1 VYRSA
6 ACRERREAHGALA
19 AATDPEI
26 DPDRRAWHRA
36 HATTGPDEDV
46 ATDLERT
53 AARAKSRGGLAAA
66 AAFLER
72 AATLTPDAGK
82 RAQRVLAAA
91 TVMYEAG
98 GYEAVDNLLRRIDTS
113 QLDELG
119 AARIDRLRA
128 VVALSAEGPGKE
140 PILRLLDAAQRLR
153 QLDPELGRAALLEE
167 VPRLFD
173 YASKE
178 TLEAVLEAFEES
190 SASPSGELAELL
202 LLGWARLV
210 RQGFPAG
217 TDLLRAAVLALREK
231 PSYEDSDLPLLAFS
245 CPIAGALWDLEGWK
259 KLAGRA
265 VQLARDAGA
274 LQKLP
279 FALGTWSLANVC
291 AGDFHAAAAAVA
303 ESQAVQEA
311 TNASRIET
319 GTAWLDAWRLSEP
332 EALERIDLDE
342 RSHAKPPVECE
353 CARAIAYNGAGRY
366 EAALAA
372 AERSCERHP
381 AGSHAWALVE
391 LVEAAVRCG
400 HGMRASGAL
409 EQLIERTQLAGTDW
423 GLGLEARSRALAS
436 EDPIGAETSYR
447 ESIDFLRRAGARPDL
462 GRAHLVYGEWLRRQN
477 RRIDAREQLRTAIDL
492 FDEMGIPGFADRA
505 RRELAA
511 TGETARKRTDDTRA
525 DLTGQEAQI
534 ARLALQGLTNPQIGA
549 QLFLSPRTVEWHL
562 RRIYPKLGISSR
574 KELHTAI
581 SSS

>member
-1 VYRSA
+1 
-6 ACRERREAHGALA
+6 
-19 AATDPEI
+19 
-26 DPDRRAWHRA
+26 
-36 HATTGPDEDV
+36 
-46 ATDLERT
+46 
-53 AARAKSRGGLAAA
+53 
-66 AAFLER
+66 
-72 AATLTPDAGK
+72 
-82 RAQRVLAAA
+82 
-91 TVMYEAG
+91 M
-98 GYEAVDNLLRRIDTS
+98 
-113 QLDELG
+113 
-119 AARIDRLRA
+119 
-128 VVALSAEGPGKE
+128 
-140 PILRLLDAAQRLR
+140 LRLFDAAQRLR
-153 QLDPELGRAALLEE
+153 QLDPQLGRAALLEE

-173 YASKE
+173 YATRE
-178 TLEAVLEAFEES
+178 TLEAVLEALEES

-210 RQGFPAG
+210 RHGFPAG

-231 PSYEDSDLPLLAFS
+231 TSYEDSDLPLLAFS
-245 CPIAGALWDLEGWK
+245 CPITAALWDLEGWK

-311 TNASRIET
+311 TNASRIDT
-319 GTAWLDAWRLSEP
+319 GTAWLDAWRLPEP

-342 RSHAKPPVECE
+342 RSHAKPPAECE

-372 AERSCERHP
+372 AERSRERHP
-381 AGSHAWALVE
+381 AGSHAWAVVE

-400 HGMRASGAL
+400 QEKRASVAL

-423 GLGLEARSRALAS
+423 GLGLEARSRALVS
-436 EDPIGAETSYR
+436 EDPTEAETSYR
-447 ESIDFLRRAGARPDL
+447 ESIDLLRRAGARPDL
-462 GRAHLVYGEWLRRQN
+462 GRAHLVYGEWLRRHN

-492 FDEMGIPGFADRA
+492 FDEVGIPGFGDRA

-525 DLTGQEAQI
+525 DLTGQESQI
-534 ARLALQGLTNPQIGA
+534 ARLALEGLTNPQIGA

-562 RRIYPKLGISSR
+562 RRIYPKLGVSSR
-574 KELHTAI
+574 RELHTVM
-581 SSS
+581 SSI